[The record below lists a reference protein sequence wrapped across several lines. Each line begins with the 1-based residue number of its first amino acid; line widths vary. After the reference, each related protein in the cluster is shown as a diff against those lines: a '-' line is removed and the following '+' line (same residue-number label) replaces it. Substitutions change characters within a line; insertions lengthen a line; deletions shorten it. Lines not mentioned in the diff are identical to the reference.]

1 MQGNL
6 LEACLFGLCGS
17 PLPALTCMESRPTF
31 LYRLELGSSSL
42 TAHLHSFPREQT
54 RLGLQRAGAAT
65 LLWHIW
71 FLGDVFYF
79 SFPLTPRLELRHA
92 ACQLVLDGAIS
103 PQALLFMELSYAL
116 IHIQRVKFSRASRN
130 FSLKNDTLT
139 LKESGTAED
148 EAHLGPALTD
158 M

>member
-1 MQGNL
+1 ML
-6 LEACLFGLCGS
+6 RHFFGTFGFS
-17 PLPALTCMESRPTF
+17 ATF
-31 LYRLELGSSSL
+31 L
-42 TAHLHSFPREQT
+42 
-54 RLGLQRAGAAT
+54 
-65 LLWHIW
+65 I
-71 FLGDVFYF
+71 F

-92 ACQLVLDGAIS
+92 TCQLVLDGAIS

-116 IHIQRVKFSRASRN
+116 IHIQRVKSSRASRN